1 MSAEMLEVTVK
12 GLTFDPITNVP
23 IVILKDVEGTRLLP
37 IWIGVFEANA
47 IALEMEKVE
56 TPRPMTHDLLKSIFD
71 VTKGRM
77 EKVVVDNLQENTFY
91 ATIYFDLGGVEMHL
105 DSRPSDAIALAL
117 RAGIPIFVTQDV
129 MSRAQSF
136 ELDEDI
142 GDQEDWHQWLEKITP
157 EDFKRY
163 QS

>member
-1 MSAEMLEVTVK
+1 MSLDILEVAVK

-23 IVILKDVEGTRLLP
+23 IVILKDVSGSRLLP

-56 TPRPMTHDLLKSIFD
+56 TPRPMTHDLLMNSFD
-71 VTKGRM
+71 IMKGKMDR
-77 EKVVVDNLQENTFY
+77 VVVDNLRDNTFY
-91 ATIYFDLGGVEMHL
+91 ATIYFSFEGETMQL

-117 RAGIPIFVTQDV
+117 RAGVPIFVTQDV

-136 ELDEDI
+136 DLDE
-142 GDQEDWHQWLEKITP
+142 GLGEKEDWQRWLARITP

>member
-1 MSAEMLEVTVK
+1 MSTDMLEVAVK

-23 IVILKDVEGTRLLP
+23 IVILKDVNGKRLLP

-47 IALEMEKVE
+47 IALEMEKVA
-56 TPRPMTHDLLKSIFD
+56 TPRPMTHDLLKNTFD
-71 VTKGRM
+71 IMKGKVAR
-77 EKVVVDNLQENTFY
+77 VVVDNLEENTFY
-91 ATIYFDLGGVEMHL
+91 ATIYFDFKGEEQRL

-129 MSRAQSF
+129 MTQAQSF
-136 ELDEDI
+136 EIEEDL
-142 GDQEDWHQWLEKITP
+142 GEKEDWKRWLNQITP